1 MFDCMVVKHTSSA
14 LNILCYVGGLS
25 RGIEC
30 WPICTHHKSFE
41 IYILP
46 GNLNQKLYKM
56 YAHKVPLILIDAAAV
71 KLQLRGRT
79 LNFYPPSN
87 YTEAAHSG
95 EAPDKKLQLEWVYP
109 LI

>member
-1 MFDCMVVKHTSSA
+1 
-14 LNILCYVGGLS
+14 
-25 RGIEC
+25 
-30 WPICTHHKSFE
+30 
-41 IYILP
+41 
-46 GNLNQKLYKM
+46 M

-109 LI
+109 LT